1 MSLNVTPAL
10 ALWSVI
16 RSWILHPWRNPDMNY
31 REYLEIRI
39 NPKLWFPAWLLSFVN
54 GLSSTLTRRSNSW
67 LRQIEEIT
75 NITHRQTEW
84 LPRLPVEANEA
95 KNTADVVIFQK
106 CCKTVVD
113 KVFYSLVIDV
123 GKISHQVFIE
133 LPSRR
138 ETLSKPCK
146 NRGKSY
152 RQSMSSSHLTR
163 YLPYIYEFS
172 EISSYTI

>member
-54 GLSSTLTRRSNSW
+54 RLSSTLTRRSNSR
-67 LRQIEEIT
+67 LRQIEEFT
-75 NITHRQTEW
+75 NITHRQTDTQTDRVTSWASCWSQWSQKHCWCCDFSKMLYW
-84 LPRLPVEANEA
+84 LKQLQT
-95 KNTADVVIFQK
+95 KY
-106 CCKTVVD
+106 
-113 KVFYSLVIDV
+113 FYSLVIDV

-133 LPSRR
+133 LPSWW

-146 NRGKSY
+146 TEGKV
-152 RQSMSSSHLTR
+152 TDNVIFT
-163 YLPYIYEFS
+163 PDV
-172 EISSYTI
+172 ISSLHLWV